1 MLLSLML
8 DIFTKYIF
16 LPNQQAAPEGSQIS
30 SHNQYSMQPQSTLQR
45 LDSQYDHETTV
56 NGQTLR
62 SDYSDVNNY
71 LSGVQT
77 QQTLH
82 QISSQVNGALRFYSP
97 GHNNETKVNN
107 VKSSANNML
116 DSQELHMGE
125 FSSNDDKSS
134 VEVPNNVHYSTES
147 MTGTVSDTILT
158 ESCVAE
164 GHNAY
169 AVGKSVEVISLMKR
183 YLIACMVHTI
193 PPRGLVLRYTDCQ
206 VKGFTQFIL
215 AVMKSN
221 EKSGLLDD
229 NEARDLWCQ
238 FLPPSRML
246 PFGCKIIKKLY
257 PSFKWRKGKDRSVNI

>member
-1 MLLSLML
+1 MLN
-8 DIFTKYIF
+8 K
-16 LPNQQAAPEGSQIS
+16 LPI
-30 SHNQYSMQPQSTLQR
+30 LQ
-45 LDSQYDHETTV
+45 
-56 NGQTLR
+56 
-62 SDYSDVNNY
+62 
-71 LSGVQT
+71 
-77 QQTLH
+77 
-82 QISSQVNGALRFYSP
+82 
-97 GHNNETKVNN
+97 VNN

-125 FSSNDDKSS
+125 FSSNADKSS

-193 PPRGLVLRYTDCQ
+193 PPRGLVLRYADCQ

-221 EKSGLLDD
+221 EKSGLLAD
-229 NEARDLWCQ
+229 NEARDLWRQ

-246 PFGCKIIKKLY
+246 PFGCK
-257 PSFKWRKGKDRSVNI
+257 FFVVNDLRNSIDSIT